1 MDGMTDTELPNS
13 DSVVLYVK
21 PNQLLDDQSG
31 RKVEGFAFVW
41 NGRGEGLS
49 VNWLEYFGCLSK
61 AQQIERVREL
71 IHRSMSR
78 SGGLAELNVGTV
90 LERIS
95 DRLDEPRFVHRPSPP
110 SPPRYPKG
118 DPTHCELKGLPEP
131 DDRVF
136 AAEIG
141 DMIAECVSEI
151 HPTRASSGG

>member
-41 NGRGEGLS
+41 NGMGDGLS

-110 SPPRYPKG
+110 FPRPG
-118 DPTHCELKGLPEP
+118 ILKGIQLTVNS
-131 DDRVF
+131 RVCPNL
-136 AAEIG
+136 
-141 DMIAECVSEI
+141 MIVCSRQRLAI
-151 HPTRASSGG
+151 